1 MRIALPRGVRGA
13 TIGAAVTLAFVGLAA
28 LPSSAQAATSGGK
41 SSASTSKTSANSS
54 KMAGMNMS
62 GPTVLPRG
70 QAIFRPQGAS
80 IKAITKPVRMTKNDP
95 FPSRAFTAPSFML
108 ADPSNPSIILA
119 TTADLRSRVCYL
131 MRSTNAGASWEILP
145 ALPSPGSYPFC
156 TGPTAGVPLQNM
168 AFGRNDTLYY
178 AMDGYDQADGGD
190 SRHGNY
196 SVLLSKSSN
205 LGNSWTTTLV
215 NNNRG
220 KTGAAVTNDG
230 PVTGLAVDTSGSA
243 DVVYVGFSQNFPN
256 TPKSAPRN
264 NYDMVAVST
273 NGGASFGP
281 PVNLNSFAHLS
292 MTVRGKSYAI
302 VMSGF
307 GAPYLVVHRGTVLAI
322 AEASTNGRE
331 KIPGAGGMPMIVA
344 RSTNQGRT
352 WTLSTISPDYVYP
365 TGDQV
370 GVGWTPLGGSDGTF
384 LVAYAATPNEA
395 SYAAPV
401 IELQRST
408 DLGRAWTSPVILDND
423 NLSQQY
429 SSFFPQMGVAPN
441 GRVDVIWWDN
451 RRSKGYGFDIYYT
464 YSTDGGRTWAP
475 NIRISQQPSNFA
487 KGISFGSD
495 VRQPPGV
502 ASANQYAAMGWTST
516 NLGNSLT
523 ETQDDI
529 GAVAQFAPLPP
540 ASSELLP
547 ILAAVFGGLL
557 LAGLLLLG
565 ALFLRRRRAGAGTPP
580 PPVKVKDPA
589 GTV

>member
-1 MRIALPRGVRGA
+1 MAVSVTSAL
-13 TIGAAVTLAFVGLAA
+13 VGLAA
-28 LPSSAQAATSGGK
+28 LSSSAQAATSSGK
-41 SSASTSKTSANSS
+41 SSASMSKSSSKSS
-54 KMAGMNMS
+54 KMPAGMNMS
-62 GPTVLPRG
+62 GPTVLPSG
-70 QAIFRPQGAS
+70 PAIFGPQGVS

-119 TTADLRSRVCYL
+119 TTADLRTRVCYL

-145 ALPSPGSYPFC
+145 ALPSPGSYPDC

-168 AFGRNDTLYY
+168 AFGRNDALYY

-215 NNNRG
+215 DNNRG

-256 TPKSAPRN
+256 APKSAPQK
-264 NYDMVAVST
+264 NYDLVAVST

-292 MTVRGKSYAI
+292 MTVGGKSYPI

-307 GAPYLVVHRGTVLAI
+307 GAPYLVVHGGTVLAF
-322 AEASTNGRE
+322 AEATSVGKE
-331 KIPGAGGMPMIVA
+331 KIPGSGGVPMVMA

-395 SYAAPV
+395 AYAAPV
-401 IELQRST
+401 IEFQRST
-408 DLGRAWTSPVILDND
+408 DLGRTWTSPVILDND

-429 SSFFPQMGVAPN
+429 SSFFPQMGVAPD

-475 NIRISQQPSNFA
+475 NIRISQQPSDFA

-502 ASANQYAAMGWTST
+502 ASTNYYAAMGWTST
-516 NLGNSLT
+516 NSGNSLT

-540 ASSELLP
+540 ASSDLLP

-565 ALFLRRRRAGAGTPP
+565 AVFLRRRSGGGTLPPP